1 MALTSQEMQKKRRR
15 SRLLKG
21 LLLGGAA
28 VGLPAL
34 ANALIARR
42 TRRLAAAGWGHPQ
55 RYSWELGEISYHDL
69 GQGDEPILLVHSFGP
84 GHDGE
89 EWRAVAEQLAK
100 ETRVLVLDLIGWGRS
115 DKPNSTYDGELYIQL
130 LNDFIEDVV
139 VEPCVVVAAGLS
151 AAYAVQVA
159 VDRPEAVRAV
169 GAVVP
174 SGIEAE
180 EDEPDIRDALV
191 HWLLRTPVFGTA
203 ALNVYT
209 SQTALGQYLRRDVLA
224 APERADASRI
234 EHHYRSSHQPGAHAS
249 LAAYLSGYSNHR
261 VVDALGR
268 FSLPLWL
275 AWGRQAKNPPVETA
289 DLWLQRAPQARLDVF
304 ENSGNLPHLEEP
316 RAFVE
321 SLRRYLERQA
331 EPALPID

>member
-1 MALTSQEMQKKRRR
+1 MALTSQENQKRRRR

-42 TRRLAAAGWGHPQ
+42 NRRLATAAWGQPR
-55 RYSWELGEISYHDL
+55 RYAWELGEISYHDL
-69 GQGDEPILLVHSFGP
+69 GQGGEPIVLVHSFGP

-89 EWRAVAEQLAK
+89 EWRAVAEELAK
-100 ETRVLVLDLIGWGRS
+100 TNRVLILDLIGWGRS

-130 LNDFIEDVV
+130 LSDFIEDVV
-139 VEPCVVVAAGLS
+139 VERCVVVAAGLS

-159 VDRPEAVRAV
+159 IDHPQALSAI

-174 SGIEAE
+174 SGIEVE
-180 EDEPDIRDALV
+180 GDEPDIKDALV
-191 HWLLRTPVFGTA
+191 HWLLRTPIFGTS

-209 SQTALGQYLRRDVLA
+209 SQTALGQYLRREVFA
-224 APERADASRI
+224 APERADAARV

-261 VVDALGR
+261 IVDTLGR
-268 FSLPLWL
+268 FGLPLWL
-275 AWGRQAKNPPVETA
+275 AWGRKAKNPPVETA
-289 DLWLQRAPQARLDVF
+289 DLWLQRTPQAELEVF
-304 ENSGNLPHLEEP
+304 EESGNLPHLEEP
-316 RAFVE
+316 RAFVD
-321 SLRRYLERQA
+321 SLKRYLERRS
-331 EPALPID
+331 ETALP